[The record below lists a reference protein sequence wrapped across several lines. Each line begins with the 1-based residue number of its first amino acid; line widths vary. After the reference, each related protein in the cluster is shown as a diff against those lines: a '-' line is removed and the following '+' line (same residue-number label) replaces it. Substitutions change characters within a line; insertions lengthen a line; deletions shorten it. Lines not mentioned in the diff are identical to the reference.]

1 MKQFAFIVLFFLCVS
16 VQSSPCQVQD
26 SLPYVEQIT
35 RFRKSGNKD
44 SLVYYQSRLISFY
57 QGEISSIHDA
67 EQRKLAGKERMRDI
81 LLIEWG
87 CLGLLL
93 VSVVVAVVLYFYRK
107 RMEAKGRY
115 ALLQMKFSLYIKRL
129 VSQKDLLSLDEE
141 VSPLL
146 QKHLR
151 AEVDDTNRAIEQ
163 MKSGLSEAELEQMLV
178 AQAQQLEVVKHFL
191 NLAANDS
198 RPVPDDWTMLHDGLH
213 VIYDH
218 AVTFLDGKRKDLL
231 EEVIGCVCLSWRAF
245 FPNRWFDYFVAR
257 LRKYPCSESGTWLL
271 SSTSKENL
279 LISTAGCGAC
289 SAYMVMQVLVL
300 CPISFTILSQTPFQH
315 PCERIVKGFMGN
327 DSRLTPN
334 FAA

>member
-1 MKQFAFIVLFFLCVS
+1 MPKIMKQFAFIVLFFLCVS

-93 VSVVVAVVLYFYRK
+93 VSVVVAVVLYSYRK

-231 EEVIGCVCLSWRAF
+231 EEDYRMCLLILAGFLPKQMVRLLCCTPQKISMQRKRHLASF
-245 FPNRWFDYFVAR
+245 FNEQGKPADFDRR
-257 LRKYPCSESGTWLL
+257 LRCL
-271 SSTSKENL
+271 
-279 LISTAGCGAC
+279 
-289 SAYMVMQVLVL
+289 
-300 CPISFTILSQTPFQH
+300 
-315 PCERIVKGFMGN
+315 
-327 DSRLTPN
+327 
-334 FAA
+334 

>member
-26 SLPYVEQIT
+26 SSSYVEQIT
-35 RFRKSGNKD
+35 RFRKSGNTD
-44 SLVYYQSRLISFY
+44 SLVYYQSKLISFY

-67 EQRKLAGKERMRDI
+67 EQRKLAGKERMRGI

-93 VSVVVAVVLYFYRK
+93 VSVAVAVVLYFYRK

-115 ALLQMKFSLYIKRL
+115 ALLQMKFSFYIKRL

-141 VSPLL
+141 EVSPLL
-146 QKHLR
+146 RKHLR

-178 AQAQQLEVVKHFL
+178 AQAQQLEVVKRFL
-191 NLAANDS
+191 NLAANDA

-213 VIYDH
+213 VIYGH
-218 AVTFLDGKRKDLL
+218 AVDFLDGKRKDML
-231 EEVIGCVCLSWRAF
+231 EEDYRMCLLILAGFLPKQMVRLLCCTPQKISMQRKRHLASF
-245 FPNRWFDYFVAR
+245 FSEQGKPADFDRR
-257 LRKYPCSESGTWLL
+257 LRCL
-271 SSTSKENL
+271 
-279 LISTAGCGAC
+279 
-289 SAYMVMQVLVL
+289 
-300 CPISFTILSQTPFQH
+300 
-315 PCERIVKGFMGN
+315 
-327 DSRLTPN
+327 
-334 FAA
+334 